1 MTIEMDKNAIQVL
14 LVDDHDLVR
23 IGIRRI
29 LEDASGIRVVGEAKD
44 GKQAIQLIR
53 DLHPDVVLMDLKMPD
68 VDGLEATPKMLR
80 VQPNLKIVILTA
92 FDEDPFP
99 SRLMQAGAM
108 GYLTK
113 DAGASEMIQAIKSVF
128 HGQRY
133 MSPKVAQQLAFKHI
147 KHEEETPLDKLSERE
162 LQVLMMVARGLKV
175 NDIAAKLCVSPK
187 TVNSYR
193 YRLFAKMG
201 VRSDVALAHI
211 AMRHGLLESSVGQSS
226 SSQVNI
232 EEG

>member
-1 MTIEMDKNAIQVL
+1 MAIGLDKKLIDVL

-23 IGIRRI
+23 MGIRRI
-29 LEDASGIRVVGEAKD
+29 LEDAAGVRVIGEAKD
-44 GKQAIQLIR
+44 GKQAIGQIR
-53 DLHPDVVLMDLKMPD
+53 ELNPDVVLMDLKMPD

-80 VQPNLKIVILTA
+80 VKPDLKIVILTA
-92 FDEDPFP
+92 FDDDPFP

-113 DAGASEMIQAIKSVF
+113 DAGAAEMIQAIKSV
-128 HGQRY
+128 HVGQRY

-147 KHEEETPLDKLSERE
+147 THEDETPVEKLSERE

-175 NDIAAKLCVSPK
+175 HDIAAKLCVSPK

-193 YRLFAKMG
+193 YRLFAKLG
-201 VRSDVALAHI
+201 VRSDVALAHVAI
-211 AMRHGLLESSVGQSS
+211 RHGLLEPGNSPPPQ
-226 SSQVNI
+226 
-232 EEG
+232 E